1 MNKVMYFSTA
11 TCAPCKALKPIVQE
25 VASELG
31 AQIEYI
37 DASQSPLT
45 QTFSV
50 TAVPTLIVFKNGMPA
65 TRHTGMATKQQ
76 IKSLFI

>member
-31 AQIEYI
+31 AQVEYI

-45 QTFSV
+45 ETFKV
-50 TAVPTLIVFKNGMPA
+50 TAVPTIIVIKNGIPA